1 MQHMI
6 FNCISCCKER
16 YGGHLKGGW
25 GLDGSNVITVNVLIL
40 MVATGLC
47 RRVSLLVG
55 KSGVMGIRLAT
66 YSQIIH
72 EKEVICIILAGFL

>member
-55 KSGVMGIRLAT
+55 KSGVVGIRLAT